1 MKNIL
6 KLSAIAMFAF
16 NTNLAL
22 AKSYIKEIGFVN
34 YTALMQKHPIF
45 NDPKSEFL
53 KLANSTQSEIQKERT
68 ALAKEDQ
75 QMSIKAQALKQEQTK
90 VEAELSQKIAD
101 LQNDAPK
108 LRRSEIQERQDKI
121 NEQGKALQAKLD
133 AFNEKHRQF
142 QLKVQAF
149 EQKAL
154 QLQQK
159 LSTEQAKAQQISFND
174 AKQLVEDL
182 AKKKQLDVIF
192 DTNNIVYLKDTDN
205 DFTKELIQQIEKKP
219 LPALENTE
227 NTKNTPKTK
236 NKTK

>member
-6 KLSAIAMFAF
+6 KLSAIAMLAF

-45 NDPKSEFL
+45 NDPKSKFL

-75 QMSIKAQALKQEQTK
+75 QMSIEAQALKQEQTK